1 MSLPVALDSGIIGQ
15 LFQVNSLPQTV
26 IIDQDGNVAFVKVGN
41 SNDLEKKLKAA
52 IDLLLADDNDAE
64 NKVF

>member
-1 MSLPVALDSGIIGQ
+1 MGKIGQ
-15 LFQVNSLPQTV
+15 AFRVDSLPQTV
-26 IIDQDGNVAFVKVGN
+26 IINQDGNIAFVKVGN

-52 IDLLLADDNDAE
+52 IDLLLADDDDDK